1 MEKLKMLTIQ
11 EVGERLGLTTHTLR
25 FWEKELDGFIVPLR
39 TKGGQRRYTLEH
51 LFVIDEIKRLKTK
64 GLSLANIKK
73 ELDDRYN
80 NTADTQEPEKVD
92 LLANRI
98 AEILSHRRKLSYE
111 NTVYRIQEPELG
123 NGSQPVL
130 FLRSEIYYSFHS
142 WYSVFCLL
150 FSVF

>member
-98 AEILSHRRKLSYE
+98 AEIVKSTIHS
-111 NTVYRIQEPELG
+111 
-123 NGSQPVL
+123 
-130 FLRSEIYYSFHS
+130 FLTEES
-142 WYSVFCLL
+142 
-150 FSVF
+150 